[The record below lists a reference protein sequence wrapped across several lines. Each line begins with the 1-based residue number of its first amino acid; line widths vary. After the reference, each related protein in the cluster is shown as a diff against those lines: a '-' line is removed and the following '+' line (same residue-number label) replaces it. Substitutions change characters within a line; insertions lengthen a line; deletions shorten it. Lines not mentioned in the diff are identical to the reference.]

1 MCHHPLAIF
10 YIALIF
16 YFYYIYLALII
27 GYTQIQTH
35 FIQGTGASTDLVS
48 SGPET
53 KPPQIWRDCGIVSPF
68 QINPH
73 LQEIQ
78 WTEEL
83 VATVHGVAKELDTTQ
98 QLNNTCKRGRE
109 SEALADQDKDTT
121 TEEESARRVN
131 TKPVNNLLSFKNSDL
146 WTLFQKCTFIPRL
159 SG

>member
-1 MCHHPLAIF
+1 MKYMRAWAQVICKYYPILYKGLEHP
-10 YIALIF
+10 
-16 YFYYIYLALII
+16 
-27 GYTQIQTH
+27 QI
-35 FIQGTGASTDLVS
+35 LLS

-53 KPPQIWRDCGIVSPF
+53 NPPQIWRDYGIVSLF

-83 VATVHGVAKELDTTQ
+83 VATDHGVAKEFLDTSQ
-98 QLNNTCKRGRE
+98 QLNNTTCKSGRE
-109 SEALADQDKDTT
+109 SEALADQDKDAN
-121 TEEESARRVN
+121 TEGESARRVN
-131 TKPVNNLLSFKNSDL
+131 TKPANNLLSFKNSDL